1 MSTESDLNRY
11 RAAANQIRTEISRAS
26 NTVATKRKKASDA
39 LAAAERS
46 KSATTIRTKTAEA
59 DRATRDAND
68 AEKKRAG
75 LEKKLAETEVKIT
88 KTQQKYEKERAT
100 AQSRALDDLRR
111 GAGQSAERFSPSHF
125 SDTLRERTLR
135 PGPNSLQL
143 RQRPAKDVFLSH
155 ATEDKEDI
163 ARPLRDALVERSVT
177 VWFDELQ
184 MKVGQSIRQEIEAGI
199 AGCRFGVVIVSPH
212 FFAKQWTQAELD
224 ALFGKRMDQ
233 GQNLVLPIWHH
244 VSKDEVS
251 QHSPLLAGVFALN
264 TAVSTV
270 DEIADSLVEVVRGD
284 S

>member
-1 MSTESDLNRY
+1 
-11 RAAANQIRTEISRAS
+11 
-26 NTVATKRKKASDA
+26 
-39 LAAAERS
+39 
-46 KSATTIRTKTAEA
+46 
-59 DRATRDAND
+59 
-68 AEKKRAG
+68 
-75 LEKKLAETEVKIT
+75 
-88 KTQQKYEKERAT
+88 
-100 AQSRALDDLRR
+100 
-111 GAGQSAERFSPSHF
+111 
-125 SDTLRERTLR
+125 
-135 PGPNSLQL
+135 
-143 RQRPAKDVFLSH
+143 
-155 ATEDKEDI
+155 
-163 ARPLRDALVERSVT
+163 VERSVT

-270 DEIADSLVEVVRGD
+270 DEIADSLVEVVRAD

>member
-1 MSTESDLNRY
+1 MSRETDLNRY
-11 RAAANQIRTEISRAS
+11 RGAANQIRTEISRAS

-75 LEKKLAETEVKIT
+75 LERKLAETEVKIT

-125 SDTLRERTLR
+125 SDTLRERNLR